1 LPKTWCSLASFR
13 IFASGEGPAHPAAV
27 PFDLVTVLVIMTV
40 SLVTPGPDM
49 LVVLK
54 NSLGGRSRGLSTV
67 AGITVG
73 LALQTTALSIGFTLL
88 TAHTSA
94 ISGGLRWGGACVL
107 IWFGVRA
114 LFSRT
119 VPTAMDP
126 AASAKGMARD
136 AFLEGLLCNLTNPKA
151 FLFFTGLFS
160 QLIRPDSPAWISY
173 ALPALLTVHG
183 AVCWTVIA
191 LLLQAGGV
199 ATRLQRAQHILV
211 RIFGALLV
219 LFGLGLLFWRP

>member
-1 LPKTWCSLASFR
+1 
-13 IFASGEGPAHPAAV
+13 
-27 PFDLVTVLVIMTV
+27 MTV
-40 SLVTPGPDM
+40 SLITPGPDM
-49 LVVLK
+49 LLVLK

-73 LALQTTALSIGFTLL
+73 LAVQTTALSIGFTLL

-94 ISGGLRWGGACVL
+94 ISEGLRWGGAGVL

-114 LFSRT
+114 LVTRARSPR
-119 VPTAMDP
+119 MN
-126 AASAKGMARD
+126 AAGSVAAMARD
-136 AFLEGLLCNLTNPKA
+136 AFFEGLLCNLTNPKA

-160 QLIRPDSPAWISY
+160 QLIRPDSPPWIPF

-191 LLLQAGGV
+191 LLLQTGGV
-199 ATRLQRAQHILV
+199 AARLERAQHILV
-211 RIFGALLV
+211 RVFGALLV
-219 LFGLGLLFWRP
+219 LFGLGLVLWRP

>member
-1 LPKTWCSLASFR
+1 M
-13 IFASGEGPAHPAAV
+13 

-40 SLVTPGPDM
+40 SLITPGPDM
-49 LVVLK
+49 LLVLK

-73 LALQTTALSIGFTLL
+73 LAVQTTALSIGFTLL

-94 ISGGLRWGGACVL
+94 ISEVLRWGGACVL

-114 LFSRT
+114 LFART
-119 VPTAMDP
+119 SSTAMSP
-126 AASAKGMARD
+126 AGPARGMAYD

-160 QLIRPDSPAWISY
+160 QLIRPDSPSWIPF

-183 AVCWTVIA
+183 AVCWTIIA
-191 LLLQAGGV
+191 LLLQTGGV
-199 ATRLQRAQHILV
+199 AARLERAQHILV
-211 RIFGALLV
+211 RVFGALLV
-219 LFGLGLLFWRP
+219 LFGLGLVFWRP